1 MKLSILSVA
10 LGTALFASVLA
21 NADPHTH
28 QGQQGDGIAAVM
40 AQLEHPPESSEHKAG
55 VAQLRQLVEAGNPR
69 AMVILGQ
76 RLEKGSGI
84 DDFDYAISLYQRAIE
99 AGYERAR
106 EKSAAA
112 LLSRG
117 LREGPTTALGRQL
130 LTAAAREYEVL
141 AEQDN
146 PDALWNLG
154 YLLVSGYGRERDYP
168 LGHAYIEQ
176 ASKGGVAA
184 ASLWLANF
192 YRANPGDG
200 DPVQLRIEHLQRAAG
215 QGSYLAKALLE
226 DEGHPDA
233 SLAAEVSPTERAPLP
248 EPVAAAESPTVE
260 SGGNVT
266 TSTPPTTSEA
276 TTGFEAAPQT
286 AAVTLPP
293 PAPPHSY
300 QELDRTRQ
308 ELRIAQQ
315 RIAQLEAQV
324 RSYELA
330 HADADTLNR
339 QGIQAV
345 LANDYELAA
354 SSFRKASEMNHA
366 GAIANL
372 GTLHLNGTGV
382 VRDGNQA
389 VALFERA
396 AELGN
401 VTAAENLGRTYQYG
415 IGVRQNRNRAIRW
428 YRTAQE
434 MGSSHASDVLRSML
448 DD

>member
-10 LGTALFASVLA
+10 LGSVLFASVLA
-21 NADPHTH
+21 NADSHTH

-40 AQLEHPPESSEHKAG
+40 AQLEHPSESSEHKAG

-99 AGYERAR
+99 AGYEQAR

-112 LLSRG
+112 LLNRG

-130 LTAAAREYEVL
+130 LTAAAQEYEVL

-154 YLLVSGYGRERDYP
+154 YLLVSGYGRERDFP

-200 DPVQLRIEHLQRAAG
+200 DPIQLRIEHLQRAAG

-226 DEGHPDA
+226 EEGGLDA
-233 SLAAEVSPTERAPLP
+233 SLVDAVPSIEDP
-248 EPVAAAESPTVE
+248 PVAEPLADAGAPAVE
-260 SGGNVT
+260 PRGSVT
-266 TSTPPTTSEA
+266 ISTPPTTEEA
-276 TTGFEAAPQT
+276 ATGFETVPAA
-286 AAVTLPP
+286 AAVPP
-293 PAPPHSY
+293 PAPLHNY

-308 ELRIAQQ
+308 ELRFAQQ

-372 GTLHLNGTGV
+372 GTMHLNGTGV